1 MGMKWRW
8 LVAALLGITLVA
20 GGILYFALRPQAV
33 VVSPAEIEGGV
44 SRFTPIEITFSQE
57 MQGESV
63 IENLQ
68 ITPDV
73 PGEYAWE
80 GQTLRFTP
88 KDGWP
93 AGAEVSLYLPAGAH
107 SSLGLTLA
115 EETNWSFLVA
125 PVKLAYL
132 WPSDGNA
139 DIYLLDVELG
149 DVRRLTGVGGV
160 VSFSVSP
167 DGLRFY
173 YFAENTQGGTDL
185 FVLDRYDGEPQR
197 LLSCQRA
204 LCSEAAVSPGEGWL
218 AYQRS
223 DSQIWAFPLSGAG
236 QAVRVSL
243 MTETAN
249 FPLWAQEGVLSFYDT
264 AGEKFVLYD
273 LDEGREI
280 ESWHN
285 QAGELGTWS
294 PRGSIFIAPEFYE
307 LETDLLRG
315 ATGEKANQ
323 EVEESEELY
332 VWVTSSQLRQYT
344 VGEWQPV
351 SITDVEMAE
360 DYAPAYSPDGTRL
373 VFTRRYLDEE
383 RWTPGRQVWLM
394 SAAAGSGQRRQLTDA
409 PDYEYSAL
417 SWHPDGDR
425 LAAVRFNV
433 TLLTEPPE
441 IWLLELGGGAT
452 RLVIDGYAP
461 VWVP

>member
-1 MGMKWRW
+1 MNMKWRRVVLL
-8 LVAALLGITLVA
+8 LVVLTATVA
-20 GGILYFALRPQAV
+20 IILFLTLRPV
-33 VVSPAEIEGGV
+33 VVSVGPVEIEGGV
-44 SRFTPIEITFSQE
+44 SRFVPVEIAFSEE
-57 MQGESV
+57 MKGESV
-63 IENLQ
+63 IELLQ

-73 PGEYAWE
+73 PGDYSWE
-80 GQTLRFTP
+80 GQTLRFIP
-88 KDGWP
+88 EDGWP
-93 AGAEVSLYLPAGAH
+93 AGVEVSLRLAAGAR
-107 SSLGLTLA
+107 SELGLA
-115 EETNWSFLVA
+115 SNQETTWSFLVA

-132 WPSDGNA
+132 WPAEGDA

-149 DVRRLTGVGGV
+149 DVRQLTAVGGV
-160 VSFSVSP
+160 VSFGVSP

-173 YFAENTQGGTDL
+173 YFAENNQGGTDL
-185 FVLDRYDGEPQR
+185 FVLDRYEGEPQR

-204 LCSEAAVSPGEGWL
+204 YCSEVAVSPREAWL

-223 DSQIWAFPLSGAG
+223 DSQIWVFPLTGAG
-236 QAVRVSL
+236 QAVRISL

-249 FPLWAQEGVLSFYDT
+249 FPLWAQEGLVSFYDT
-264 AGEKFVLYD
+264 VSEKFVVYD
-273 LDEGREI
+273 LDEEREV

-285 QAGELGTWS
+285 QAGELGTWA
-294 PRGSIFIAPEFYE
+294 PRGSSFIAPEFYE
-307 LETDLLRG
+307 IETDLLRG

-323 EVEESEELY
+323 EVEESEQLP
-332 VWVTSSQLRQYT
+332 VWVTSSQLRRYT
-344 VGEWQPV
+344 IGDWQPV

-360 DYAPAYSPDGTRL
+360 DYAPAFSPDGTRL

-441 IWLLELGGGAT
+441 IWLLELSGGAT

-461 VWVP
+461 MWVP